1 NSLDESDSKMLGDV
15 DWSNVL
21 DADKNSELQGSGKL
35 REFYKKLV
43 QTDAKIKNLKRLNQ
57 VEMHYLD
64 DDLQKMPDRSK
75 RSLKLYHYP
84 KKLHFMRHRRSL
96 LNKSHESP
104 YMTRRAMNRSRLKR
118 FGNDSDEPTGFVIEK
133 KKLLVQYKPVDRKKV
148 PVKKCSHAP
157 KDSHTHEHQLK
168 HPFYKNTQRLDELL
182 DRFLNKN
189 LPEIMSDP
197 FGLDM
202 LFKNDPNKACKHP
215 KPHKNVNIIGNEPI
229 VADLL
234 KMLKPESTTE
244 YEKEFYHHEAQMV
257 GKDKQKIDQSAVI
270 PHSDRAQILAKIPNL
285 RRLMQLENE
294 EDENLGYEDFK
305 EVLRDDMEN
314 HDEMDKTVDRKKR
327 TEDKLQLPTEK
338 SIKYNPPGVH
348 NPNWKGPMPLYPDEL
363 SSMMKH
369 EPPDTRR
376 DTSDVEYGDEYFK
389 NKYDKLVEMA
399 QAYSDYGVLDGK
411 KDARNEKNSDD
422 TATDRRIKLSA
433 EDNIYG
439 PNLVESLRSG
449 RLPETMTSERSIR
462 RERDVYFNDVSKKQT
477 IIASNAILASS
488 YSNPYTEGLRV
499 QMKKRPPSKVRNEG
513 VSLFN
518 IFSKH
523 LQFKS
528 NTKAN
533 TPLEIRTTPPTLKFS
548 YPGLEFAQLNKGVQ
562 YNISTTE
569 VTTTTPIID
578 ETDNGLIFSLS
589 KSKRTLLSSNF
600 EVSETYRSEET
611 TTSPEFLENNI
622 DSFVQDLDIKS
633 NSAANKKALAHYIE
647 NVKQKNIRIF
657 STAHPDFHSVSAT
670 PPVEE
675 ESTLVTVDTSTQ
687 SFKPMVTM
695 MTDSIITMNKSEF
708 KMDDDTAG
716 NNYLGNIMLTIGNP
730 TFGMEGM
737 NLIFDVPLIL
747 NLNEEPLMMN
757 ESLKFPNTDNQFD
770 AFPEAT
776 VRANETK
783 LQFFGG
789 SDFERKFKNRTLVK
803 RSKTF
808 SNLTATWIDNSV
820 TETTTPMALN
830 TANYSNRNISVLSQR
845 SLNSTFDSD
854 NMTLSDFFA
863 LVSDWFKAIEG
874 LKADKPRQACNISDI
889 NEILRAAN
897 SSTEPNITTTDS
909 IYPLYDADNNENTSN
924 ISSVGRFKSRA
935 LLSIDEKLAN
945 VTEKNVKTTSNV
957 TASDIK
963 LSGGNVTNSTSPT
976 TPILDLNN
984 NITTPKKKANL
995 KTSAPEKH
1003 KKKKP
1008 KAKAIFK
1015 RNAEDSNL
1023 IFWNDMYDDDEY
1035 GVPAD
1040 NLDNSVRDKHSV
1052 KENDF
1057 IKKSGRWVHEKIKK
1071 FAENLK
1077 INPLSF
1083 SAPIVHSGDTEAK
1096 ERVPRSVKNNEMPTY
1111 PKNVYE
1117 KIYKNRVDRR
1127 ETEKKDDDDLDA
1139 DQKSIFLALTANMK
1153 DVCKM
1158 AAKAVQ
1164 QTRNSNAPSEHG
1176 KMNNS
1181 ANKSDSREGSMASA
1195 LMQQLVRLLT
1205 DLVDYQVQQKTCSQL
1220 PKDLQNFLEWLTY
1233 PKEETLD
1240 PQPETLTFKPPYQDE
1255 ELMEQ
1260 MPETRTENGDDLFAS
1275 VSNKNFEE
1283 EHASEV
1289 KQLNEE
1295 NIMDIRA
1302 HYLDCIHALQDL
1314 MDQYDGMSDDDKS
1327 KMMGV
1332 KSYLDSQ
1339 LKYLNKQMAAF
1350 RKTKLVRLKRKT
1362 KEKKQPKGNRLRRK
1376 LHKFI
1381 KNFGKKHTRTTA
1393 SYYDGVQITDM
1404 KRVTVKNNER
1414 IMQTV
1419 GKDDKLAK
1427 RNLKDV
1433 YYKAVADAKKHAT
1446 ATKNV
1451 HKNSK
1456 VPHK

>member
-1 NSLDESDSKMLGDV
+1 MGRLDRSYTTASQNTGNSLDESDSKMLGDV

-229 VADLL
+229 VVDQIPKPKQKTNIFKEEKMESQADLL

-257 GKDKQKIDQSAVI
+257 GKDKQKIVTVKTSPNDFEVLLSVSTIMNPDMQRTKAPSS

-369 EPPDTRR
+369 EPPDTSQDTKKKISGPAKRKLSRKSFFERKGR

-433 EDNIYG
+433 EDNVYG
-439 PNLVESLRSG
+439 PNLVESLRS
-449 RLPETMTSERSIR
+449 E
-462 RERDVYFNDVSKKQT
+462 QT

-548 YPGLEFAQLNKGVQ
+548 YPGLEFAQLNKGGQ

-695 MTDSIITMNKSEF
+695 MTDSIISMNKSEF

-830 TANYSNRNISVLSQR
+830 TANYSNRNVSVLSQR

-924 ISSVGRFKSRA
+924 ITSVGRFKSRA
-935 LLSIDEKLAN
+935 LLSIDEKPAN
-945 VTEKNVKTTSNV
+945 VTEKNIKATSNATV
-957 TASDIK
+957 SDIK
-963 LSGGNVTNSTSPT
+963 FSGGNGSIEPQFRGSNINVIIYLPNALLNVPNVGKSKSNEVLNIVAVTNSTSPT

-995 KTSAPEKH
+995 KTSAPEKN

-1096 ERVPRSVKNNEMPTY
+1096 ERVPRSVKNDEMPTY
-1111 PKNVYE
+1111 KKNVYE

-1181 ANKSDSREGSMASA
+1181 G
-1195 LMQQLVRLLT
+1195 
-1205 DLVDYQVQQKTCSQL
+1205 
-1220 PKDLQNFLEWLTY
+1220 
-1233 PKEETLD
+1233 
-1240 PQPETLTFKPPYQDE
+1240 
-1255 ELMEQ
+1255 
-1260 MPETRTENGDDLFAS
+1260 
-1275 VSNKNFEE
+1275 
-1283 EHASEV
+1283 
-1289 KQLNEE
+1289 
-1295 NIMDIRA
+1295 
-1302 HYLDCIHALQDL
+1302 
-1314 MDQYDGMSDDDKS
+1314 
-1327 KMMGV
+1327 
-1332 KSYLDSQ
+1332 
-1339 LKYLNKQMAAF
+1339 
-1350 RKTKLVRLKRKT
+1350 
-1362 KEKKQPKGNRLRRK
+1362 
-1376 LHKFI
+1376 
-1381 KNFGKKHTRTTA
+1381 
-1393 SYYDGVQITDM
+1393 
-1404 KRVTVKNNER
+1404 
-1414 IMQTV
+1414 
-1419 GKDDKLAK
+1419 
-1427 RNLKDV
+1427 
-1433 YYKAVADAKKHAT
+1433 
-1446 ATKNV
+1446 
-1451 HKNSK
+1451 
-1456 VPHK
+1456 

>member
-1 NSLDESDSKMLGDV
+1 MLGDV

-229 VADLL
+229 VVDQIPKPKQKTNIFKEEKMESQADLL

-257 GKDKQKIDQSAVI
+257 GKDKQKIVTVKTSPNDFEVLLSVSTIISPDRNPDMQRTKAPSS

-327 TEDKLQLPTEK
+327 TE
-338 SIKYNPPGVH
+338 YNPPGVH

-369 EPPDTRR
+369 EPPDTSQDTKKKISGPAKRKLSRKSFFERKGR

-399 QAYSDYGVLDGK
+399 QAYSDYGVLD
-411 KDARNEKNSDD
+411 E
-422 TATDRRIKLSA
+422 
-433 EDNIYG
+433 
-439 PNLVESLRSG
+439 
-449 RLPETMTSERSIR
+449 
-462 RERDVYFNDVSKKQT
+462 QT

-548 YPGLEFAQLNKGVQ
+548 YPGLEFAQLNKGGQ

-600 EVSETYRSEET
+600 EVSETYHSEET

-830 TANYSNRNISVLSQR
+830 TANYSERNVSVLSQR

-863 LVSDWFKAIEG
+863 LKLDFFFF
-874 LKADKPRQACNISDI
+874 RSDI

-924 ISSVGRFKSRA
+924 ISSVGRFKSRS
-935 LLSIDEKLAN
+935 LLSIDEKPAN
-945 VTEKNVKTTSNV
+945 VTEKNVKATSNA
-957 TASDIK
+957 TASDSK
-963 LSGGNVTNSTSPT
+963 FSGGNVTNSTSPT

-1057 IKKSGRWVHEKIKK
+1057 IKKS
-1071 FAENLK
+1071 
-1077 INPLSF
+1077 
-1083 SAPIVHSGDTEAK
+1083 
-1096 ERVPRSVKNNEMPTY
+1096 
-1111 PKNVYE
+1111 
-1117 KIYKNRVDRR
+1117 
-1127 ETEKKDDDDLDA
+1127 
-1139 DQKSIFLALTANMK
+1139 
-1153 DVCKM
+1153 
-1158 AAKAVQ
+1158 
-1164 QTRNSNAPSEHG
+1164 
-1176 KMNNS
+1176 
-1181 ANKSDSREGSMASA
+1181 DSREGSMASA

-1205 DLVDYQVQQKTCSQL
+1205 DLVDYQVQQKTCS
-1220 PKDLQNFLEWLTY
+1220 
-1233 PKEETLD
+1233 
-1240 PQPETLTFKPPYQDE
+1240 
-1255 ELMEQ
+1255 
-1260 MPETRTENGDDLFAS
+1260 R
-1275 VSNKNFEE
+1275 
-1283 EHASEV
+1283 
-1289 KQLNEE
+1289 
-1295 NIMDIRA
+1295 
-1302 HYLDCIHALQDL
+1302 
-1314 MDQYDGMSDDDKS
+1314 
-1327 KMMGV
+1327 
-1332 KSYLDSQ
+1332 
-1339 LKYLNKQMAAF
+1339 
-1350 RKTKLVRLKRKT
+1350 
-1362 KEKKQPKGNRLRRK
+1362 
-1376 LHKFI
+1376 
-1381 KNFGKKHTRTTA
+1381 
-1393 SYYDGVQITDM
+1393 
-1404 KRVTVKNNER
+1404 
-1414 IMQTV
+1414 
-1419 GKDDKLAK
+1419 
-1427 RNLKDV
+1427 
-1433 YYKAVADAKKHAT
+1433 
-1446 ATKNV
+1446 
-1451 HKNSK
+1451 
-1456 VPHK
+1456 